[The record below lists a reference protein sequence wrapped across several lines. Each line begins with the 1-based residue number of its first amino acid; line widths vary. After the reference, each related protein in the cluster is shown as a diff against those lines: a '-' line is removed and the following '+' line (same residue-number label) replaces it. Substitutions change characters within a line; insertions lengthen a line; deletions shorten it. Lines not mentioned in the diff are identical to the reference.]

1 VQDHLLSSLPPN
13 FMPIKISNI
22 SRTERFSYL
31 MILLL
36 LVLVATLHLATPFIT
51 VLFSYLVLK
60 TVCWRGKKWLGI
72 LVFVV
77 LCAGLFTGFGYFVR
91 QASKELPEIVSD
103 AIPRVVEYAD
113 QHKIDLPFSDMDSLK
128 SVTMDTVKGAI
139 SSVGNFAKLAT
150 KEFVFLIMA
159 LVIAI
164 GVFINPEI
172 SRSDEEGGGSSNLY
186 FHLASAL
193 SERFSSLYHC
203 FEQVMY
209 AQLTISAINTV
220 LTAIFVFSCSVKYA
234 GLVVVLTFMFGLLP
248 IVGNIISNS
257 IIVGIAFTSSPGLAV
272 SAIIFLVVIHKL
284 EYFLNSKII
293 GDRIRHPMW
302 LMLLSLIIGEHLMGI
317 PGIIL
322 APVLLSFIKI
332 ELSRFE
338 V

>member
-1 VQDHLLSSLPPN
+1 MMVKISSLS
-13 FMPIKISNI
+13 K
-22 SRTERFSYL
+22 TDRFSYL
-31 MILLL
+31 VVFLL
-36 LVLVATLHLATPFIT
+36 LVLVATLGLATPFIT

-60 TVCWRGKKWLGI
+60 TLCWRGKKWVAV
-72 LVFVV
+72 LVFIVV
-77 LCAGLFTGFGYFVR
+77 CVGLFTGFGYFVK
-91 QASKELPEIVSD
+91 QASKALPEIVSD

-113 QHKIDLPFSDMDSLK
+113 KHNIDLPFSDMDSLK
-128 SVTMDTVKGAI
+128 SVALDNVKGAL

-150 KEFVFLIMA
+150 KEFIFLIMG

-164 GVFINPEI
+164 GVFLNPEI
-172 SRSDEEGGGSSNLY
+172 NRRNEGEGSTDLY
-186 FHLASAL
+186 NHLTLAIA
-193 SERFSSLYHC
+193 ERFSSLYHC

-209 AQLTISAINTV
+209 AQLTISAINTT
-220 LTAIFVFSCSVKYA
+220 LTAVFVISCSLKYA

-248 IVGNIISNS
+248 IIGNIISNS
-257 IIVGIAFTSSPGLAV
+257 IIVGIAFSSSPGLAV
-272 SAIIFLVVIHKL
+272 SAIIFLVVIHKM

-332 ELSRFE
+332 EASRFE
-338 V
+338 MEPHGVAAVCDRR